1 MDKMGDQDYCSGEL
15 KQTSTKNLIAMTF
28 KNIFNVKDID

>member
-1 MDKMGDQDYCSGEL
+1 MDKMGDQDYCSGEP

-28 KNIFNVKDID
+28 QKYF

>member
-1 MDKMGDQDYCSGEL
+1 MDKMGDQDYYSGEL

-28 KNIFNVKDID
+28 QKYF

>member
-15 KQTSTKNLIAMTF
+15 KQTSTKNLITMTF
-28 KNIFNVKDID
+28 QKYF